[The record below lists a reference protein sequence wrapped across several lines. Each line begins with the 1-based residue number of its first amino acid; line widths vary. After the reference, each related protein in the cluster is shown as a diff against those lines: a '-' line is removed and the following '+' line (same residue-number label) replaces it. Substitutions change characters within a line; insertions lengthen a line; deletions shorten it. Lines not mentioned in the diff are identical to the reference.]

1 MSRDF
6 GVGVVSGA
14 VLGVAIMLLLYA
26 GVSYRK
32 RKPAGN
38 SCSTKE
44 GSPAMAA
51 SYNNK
56 TFSEII

>member
-38 SCSTKE
+38 STKE
-44 GSPAMAA
+44 GNPAAMVFD
-51 SYNNK
+51 NE
-56 TFSEII
+56 TFIEAI